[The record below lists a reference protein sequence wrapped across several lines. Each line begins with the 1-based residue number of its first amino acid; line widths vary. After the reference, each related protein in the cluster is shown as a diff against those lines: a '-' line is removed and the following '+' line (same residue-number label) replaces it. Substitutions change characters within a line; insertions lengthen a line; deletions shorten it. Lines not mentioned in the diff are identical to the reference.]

1 MDDDKI
7 KNEINENIIKKNSS
21 SPSNDENDKELSQL
35 KSLVNKLLNDNRKR
49 GYDKYELDFAY
60 SLKNKDISLNFEKR
74 AKNEETLYGYYRLD
88 DYDEK
93 KLEEIIIRL
102 KDKSFQEIKHEIMV
116 SSPVNY
122 HEYISLDIIII
133 CRFILGKNV
142 GLNQKEELSEKD
154 KEKYLKKNYDTV
166 YRVNSNIHS
175 MNPPKKY
182 NILKKEN
189 IELLYLVKLKNTI

>member
-60 SLKNKDISLNFEKR
+60 SLKNKDISLNFEKL
-74 AKNEETLYGYYRLD
+74 AQNEETLYGYYRLE

-102 KDKSFQEIKHEIMV
+102 KDKSFQEIEHEIMV

>member
-7 KNEINENIIKKNSS
+7 KNEINENIVKKNSS
-21 SPSNDENDKELSQL
+21 NPSNDENDKELSQL
-35 KSLVNKLLNDNRKR
+35 KSLVNKLLNDNRKK

-60 SLKNKDISLNFEKR
+60 SLKNKDFSLNFEKR
-74 AKNEETLYGYYRLD
+74 AQNEETLYGYYRLD

-102 KDKSFQEIKHEIMV
+102 KDKSFQEIEHEIMV

-166 YRVNSNIHS
+166 YRVNRNINS
-175 MNPPKKY
+175 MNPTKKY

>member
-21 SPSNDENDKELSQL
+21 NPSNDENDKELSQL
-35 KSLVNKLLNDNRKR
+35 KSLVNKLLNDNRKK

-60 SLKNKDISLNFEKR
+60 SLKNKDFSLNFENL
-74 AKNEETLYGYYRLD
+74 AQNEETLYGYYRLD

-102 KDKSFQEIKHEIMV
+102 KDKSFQEIEHEIMV

-166 YRVNSNIHS
+166 YRVNRNIHS
-175 MNPPKKY
+175 MNPTKKY